1 MQKSKFLNCV
11 IVACLG
17 IIVAGST
24 KYVSQKMCY
33 AEADIYDGNYHDIAF
48 DYDNDNDIFEET
60 DLYTEEREKRNT
72 TSAYIYN
79 NNLGGQKMNNKIN
92 QLKELIQKSNNIV
105 FFGGAGVSTESNIPD
120 FRSSSGL
127 FSERLN
133 KNFTPEQLVSH
144 TFFVRY
150 PDEFFKFYKDKLI
163 YQDAKPNNAHKALAK
178 LEEIGK
184 LKAVVTQNI
193 DGLHQMAGS
202 KTVYE
207 LHGSV
212 HRNYCTKCHK
222 FFDLDSMLA
231 LDGNIPHC
239 DKCGGVVK
247 PDVVLYEEGLDNSTI
262 EGAIRAIS
270 SADLLIIG
278 GTSLV
283 VYPAASFINY
293 YRGKDMVLINKSST
307 GYDNEASLVINDA
320 IGEVLKEAVLDV
332 YK

>member
-1 MQKSKFLNCV
+1 MSKEV
-11 IVACLG
+11 
-17 IIVAGST
+17 
-24 KYVSQKMCY
+24 
-33 AEADIYDGNYHDIAF
+33 
-48 DYDNDNDIFEET
+48 
-60 DLYTEEREKRNT
+60 ER
-72 TSAYIYN
+72 
-79 NNLGGQKMNNKIN
+79 LQ
-92 QLKELIQKSNNIV
+92 ELIDQYDNIV
-105 FFGGAGVSTESNIPD
+105 FFGGAGVSTESGIPD
-120 FRSSSGL
+120 FRSQDGL
-127 FSERLN
+127 YN
-133 KNFTPEQLVSH
+133 QKYDYPPETILSH
-144 TFFVRY
+144 TFFMHR
-150 PDEFFKFYKDKLI
+150 PEEFFKFYKDKLI

>member
-1 MQKSKFLNCV
+1 M
-11 IVACLG
+11 
-17 IIVAGST
+17 
-24 KYVSQKMCY
+24 
-33 AEADIYDGNYHDIAF
+33 
-48 DYDNDNDIFEET
+48 ND
-60 DLYTEEREKRNT
+60 
-72 TSAYIYN
+72 
-79 NNLGGQKMNNKIN
+79 KIKE
-92 QLKELIQKSNNIV
+92 LKELIEKSNNIV

-144 TFFVRY
+144 TFFVKY

-163 YQDAKPNNAHKALAK
+163 YPEAKPNNAHKALAK
-178 LEEIGK
+178 LEEMGK
-184 LKAVVTQNI
+184 LNAVITQNI

-202 KTVYE
+202 KKVLE

-222 FFDLDSMLA
+222 FFDLDEMLA
-231 LDGNIPHC
+231 LPGNIPHC
-239 DKCGGVVK
+239 DKCGAVVK
-247 PDVVLYEEGLDNSTI
+247 PDVVLYEEGLDNDVINETI
-262 EGAIRAIS
+262 KALTY
-270 SADLLIIG
+270 ADLLIIG

-293 YRGKDMVLINKSST
+293 YRGRDMVLINKSST
-307 GYDNEASLVINDA
+307 GYDNMASLVINDA

-332 YK
+332 Y

>member
-1 MQKSKFLNCV
+1 
-11 IVACLG
+11 
-17 IIVAGST
+17 
-24 KYVSQKMCY
+24 
-33 AEADIYDGNYHDIAF
+33 
-48 DYDNDNDIFEET
+48 
-60 DLYTEEREKRNT
+60 
-72 TSAYIYN
+72 
-79 NNLGGQKMNNKIN
+79 MNNKIN

-120 FRSSSGL
+120 LRSSSGL

-247 PDVVLYEEGLDNSTI
+247 PDVVLYEEGLDNATI